1 MPPARKERADAARN
15 REAVLA
21 AADRL
26 FAERGDCEVS
36 MDDIAAAAGVGKG
49 TLFRRF
55 GDRVGLIKALVAQR
69 SEALR
74 AGIAT
79 GPPPLGPG
87 GAADER
93 ALALLDALLR
103 FKLDNRPLMLAL
115 ENAGSGSP
123 YLSET
128 YGPWHA
134 QLAALLA
141 EARGERDAD
150 FLAHALLAAVR
161 SDLIEHLTAAGTSP
175 ADIRSGLTALARAAL
190 TPSP

>member
-1 MPPARKERADAARN
+1 MPPVRKERSDAVRN
-15 REAVLA
+15 RELVLI

-55 GDRVGLIKALVAQR
+55 GDRVGLIKAVVAQR
-69 SEALR
+69 TEALR
-74 AGIAT
+74 ADIST

-87 GAADER
+87 APADER
-93 ALALLDALLR
+93 ALALLDVLLR

-128 YGPWHA
+128 YGLWHA
-134 QLAALLA
+134 QLAGLLA
-141 EARGERDAD
+141 EARGERDAA

-161 SDLIEHLTAAGTSP
+161 SDLIEHLTATGTPP
-175 ADIRSGLTALARAAL
+175 ADIRSGLATLARATL